1 MLESL
6 SGRTALQT
14 LNGKRH
20 LYTWWPW
27 LRTWCKTY
35 YLKKH
40 HIGSASK
47 ITSISLLMQ
56 LPKLHFSCEE
66 EGICLYFCPQR
77 LFALSLNTFSPFWWH
92 RAASTPLSE
101 DVLRW
106 MLNRPFFLS
115 QGLTYGAV
123 GAGKV
128 TATGPTREQIYVTPT
143 QTHTRPASDC
153 ELTIRLALL
162 CHLQA
167 GRIRR
172 WRRVEVGR
180 RAVIA
185 LPGPLGHSLR

>member
-1 MLESL
+1 M
-6 SGRTALQT
+6 T
-14 LNGKRH
+14 LTENLVQNILFEKASH
-20 LYTWWPW
+20 WECQLNNINFSFNAT
-27 LRTWCKTY
+27 
-35 YLKKH
+35 
-40 HIGSASK
+40 SK
-47 ITSISLLMQ
+47 ITFFMQRGYMFILL
-56 LPKLHFSCEE
+56 PTEV
-66 EGICLYFCPQR
+66 ICFI
-77 LFALSLNTFSPFWWH
+77 LNTFSPLWWH

-143 QTHTRPASDC
+143 QTHTRTASDC